1 MSLVYED
8 RAYKLK
14 YTGKRRKGWE
24 CSKDKKWCK
33 DSVSTNL
40 DVTSMLR
47 QIPHMDTCPMD
58 PHFRI
63 FYLNKK
69 SAILFTNQKANL
81 ILIFGVKSK
90 LSISTSEQNRL
101 PKSYA
106 LNQVRL
112 YFI

>member
-1 MSLVYED
+1 MFLVYED

-24 CSKDKKWCK
+24 CSKDQKWCK

-58 PHFRI
+58 PHFPD
-63 FYLNKK
+63 
-69 SAILFTNQKANL
+69 LFDVAFQITFELGYK
-81 ILIFGVKSK
+81 
-90 LSISTSEQNRL
+90 
-101 PKSYA
+101 
-106 LNQVRL
+106 
-112 YFI
+112 